1 MGAREAAARWSVLVS
16 EGEVIAYWKPILRGI
31 VFGVPILLY
40 LANALTVRLQFRVL
54 AWLSV
59 ALTALVRVWVETAHA
74 LPQLDRALGRTGS
87 EDPDGA
93 ILGAMIGAPI
103 LGVIGT
109 LPVAVVH
116 LLRKWLATRRKARD
130 ERAVTTP

>member
-1 MGAREAAARWSVLVS
+1 MS
-16 EGEVIAYWKPILRGI
+16 EEEVIAYWSPILRGI
-31 VFGVPILLY
+31 VFGLPILLY
-40 LANALTVRLQFRVL
+40 LVNAFTARLQFRVL
-54 AWLSV
+54 AWLCV
-59 ALTALVRVWVETAHA
+59 ALTALVRAWVETAYA

-87 EDPDGA
+87 EDTDGA
-93 ILGAMIGAPI
+93 ILGAMVGAPI

-116 LLRKWLATRRKARD
+116 LLRKWLASRRKARD